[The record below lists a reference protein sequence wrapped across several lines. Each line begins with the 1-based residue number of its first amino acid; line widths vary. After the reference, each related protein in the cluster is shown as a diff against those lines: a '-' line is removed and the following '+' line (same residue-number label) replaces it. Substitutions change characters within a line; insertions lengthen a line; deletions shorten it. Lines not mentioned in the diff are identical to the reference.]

1 MTFFILQH
9 SCKIILF
16 ILRNFEKY
24 LFTIY
29 NIILYDYTS
38 KFIFIFSEL
47 RMYPF
52 LEPLDIYSFDDE
64 DLDGL
69 EAEDYKSF
77 CDEYLMDEPL
87 ENQNE
92 KHDICK
98 KLVRNFVH
106 LSTKGRETGHY
117 DCVCLTTW
125 LYNKTVSSNIPF
137 DFIRGMY
144 LNLGEQG
151 DFLPNIGLCD
161 YDQFEIIMKDPE
173 KVRKFFY
180 FSINIEEIKKII
192 PLGKKYSH
200 QKALIDYI
208 NECIQVYEKYIGNCS
223 SVTYD
228 NILCNELNLFEH
240 LYEELK
246 SEFSESEYNIPEL
259 QNTPG
264 KNVEK
269 FSLKV
274 EENAL
279 SPRDRG
285 VQTDG
290 EIAPGGM
297 STSKIVTMG
306 SLIYVPAVSFYV
318 FKVKKKIF

>member
-29 NIILYDYTS
+29 NIIFYDYTS
-38 KFIFIFSEL
+38 KFISIFSEL

-52 LEPLDIYSFDDE
+52 LEPLDINIFDDE
-64 DLDGL
+64 NLDDLN
-69 EAEDYKSF
+69 AEYFESF
-77 CDEYLMDEPL
+77 CEEYLMDEPL

-144 LNLGEQG
+144 LDLVNKPHIFSNVGS
-151 DFLPNIGLCD
+151 CD
-161 YDQFEIIMKDPE
+161 YDQFEIIKNDPD
-173 KVRKFFY
+173 KIRKFFY
-180 FSINIEEIKKII
+180 FTISDEKIKAAIS
-192 PLGKKYSH
+192 LGKNYPYRE
-200 QKALIDYI
+200 ALIEYVNECVKVYETYI
-208 NECIQVYEKYIGNCS
+208 NKCSTKKFNDILCDELHNFDEVYEDIK
-223 SVTYD
+223 TK
-228 NILCNELNLFEH
+228 L
-240 LYEELK
+240 
-246 SEFSESEYNIPEL
+246 SESDYQIYSL
-259 QNTPG
+259 QSTPDEG
-264 KNVEK
+264 IQK

-279 SPRDRG
+279 PPRDSD
-285 VQTDG
+285 VPADG
-290 EIAPGGM
+290 GIAPGGM

-306 SLIYVPAVSFYV
+306 SLISVPAVSFYV
-318 FKVKKKIF
+318 FKVKKRIF